1 MNVTFRFNSIP
12 NIYISYSI
20 IASYLFIR
28 NGVEDGL
35 YFLKKRI
42 YLVPIFISYIRFTAH
57 IATVIW
63 RNDKKDYLRV
73 FHFYR
78 NRMRGCQ

>member
-12 NIYISYSI
+12 NIYIRYSI

-35 YFLKKRI
+35 YFLKKKNIFGTNI
-42 YLVPIFISYIRFTAH
+42 YFIY
-57 IATVIW
+57 
-63 RNDKKDYLRV
+63 
-73 FHFYR
+73 
-78 NRMRGCQ
+78 